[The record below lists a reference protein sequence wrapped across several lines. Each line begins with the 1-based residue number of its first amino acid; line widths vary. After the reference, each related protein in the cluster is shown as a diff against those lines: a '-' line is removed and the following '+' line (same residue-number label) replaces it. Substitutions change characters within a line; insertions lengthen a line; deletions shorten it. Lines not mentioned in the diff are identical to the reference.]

1 MIFLPPNPC
10 CTPTPPPSPCGGSG
24 GCDPCNASPVPT
36 NNVSYSGP
44 NLPCTQI
51 KTCDSVTVAFQKV
64 DAQICLLKQQIISLQ
79 TALNNCCPTTTTTTT
94 TVVPTTTTTTT
105 IACPSCTFYSVTN
118 STVTSV
124 DIVYYACGGRYVKT
138 CVAGPSTIYVCAC
151 TGSVVVPPVPGISLA
166 TLGACPTTTTTTTVV
181 PPTTTTTTTAAV
193 PPTTTTTTTGGVPP
207 TTTTTTTGGVPPTTT
222 TTTTSTPPPT
232 TTTTTTG
239 GVPPTTTTT
248 TSSSTSTT
256 STTTTAVPPTT
267 TTTTTLQCP
276 CVETITL
283 NVTVGGSF
291 EFLDCCGSPVSIII
305 SPSSELLV
313 NRSGQNCINI
323 NSLGGTATYTVLSY
337 GPCCTPSCPTTTTT
351 TTDIP
356 PTTTTTTTDIP
367 PTTTTTTTDVPPT
380 TTTTTTGEPPACN
393 CYSVENLGSPS
404 PVAPIGIDCNS
415 LNPFPEIPG
424 GETIYVCSASTP
436 GVPPGVAMNVTL
448 LGDCSV
454 CPTTTTTSTTT
465 VCPCVESVTVTVTSP
480 GTLLYDD
487 CLGAPQ
493 IVDFPDPGTYTVT
506 NTTNCINRNS
516 VGGGTASYSIDSYG
530 PCCTPPTTTTTT
542 TLP

>member
-10 CTPTPPPSPCGGSG
+10 CTPTPPPSPCGGYG
-24 GCDPCNASPVPT
+24 GCDPCNASPIPT

-51 KTCDSVTVAFQKV
+51 KTCDSVTVAFQKI
-64 DAQICLLKQQIISLQ
+64 DAQICLLKQQIINIQ

-118 STVTSV
+118 STVTSI

-138 CVAGPSTIYVCAC
+138 CVAGPSTIYICAC
-151 TGSVVVPPVPGISLA
+151 TGSVVVPPTPGVTLS
-166 TLGACPTTTTTTTVV
+166 TLGACPTTTTTTTTT
-181 PPTTTTTTTAAV
+181 PPTTTTTTTASV
-193 PPTTTTTTTGGVPP
+193 PPTTTTTTTGSVPP
-207 TTTTTTTGGVPPTTT
+207 TTTTTTTLIPPTTT
-222 TTTTSTPPPT
+222 TTTTATPPPTTTTTTTVACVCFSIENPNDVSGGAVIYPCAGGILEVTIPANTTNYYCVANGTVPFEQNPGFGLIISACGTGCIVNDDCDGCIPITTTTTTTTTPPPT

-239 GVPPTTTTT
+239 GVP
-248 TSSSTSTT
+248 
-256 STTTTAVPPTT
+256 
-267 TTTTTLQCP
+267 
-276 CVETITL
+276 
-283 NVTVGGSF
+283 
-291 EFLDCCGSPVSIII
+291 
-305 SPSSELLV
+305 
-313 NRSGQNCINI
+313 
-323 NSLGGTATYTVLSY
+323 
-337 GPCCTPSCPTTTTT
+337 PTTTTT

-380 TTTTTTGEPPACN
+380 TTTTTTIEPIACN
-393 CYSVENLGSPS
+393 CYSLYNPGLPD
-404 PVAPIGIDCNS
+404 AAIGIDCNT
-415 LNPFPEIPG
+415 LIPFPQIPT

-436 GVPPGVAMNVTL
+436 GVVPPSSIVVTL

-506 NTTNCINRNS
+506 NATNCINRNS

>member
-10 CTPTPPPSPCGGSG
+10 CTPTPPPSPCGGYG
-24 GCDPCNASPVPT
+24 GCDPCNASPIPT

-51 KTCDSVTVAFQKV
+51 KTCDTVTVAFQKV
-64 DAQICLLKQQIISLQ
+64 DAQICLLKQQISILQ
-79 TALNNCCPTTTTTTT
+79 ASLNNCCPTTTSTTT

-118 STVTSV
+118 STVSSV
-124 DIVYYACGGRYVKT
+124 DIVYYACGGIYIQT

-151 TGSVVVPPVPGISLA
+151 TGSVVVPPIPGVTLS
-166 TLGACPTTTTTTTVV
+166 TLGACPTTTTTTTTT
-181 PPTTTTTTTAAV
+181 PPTTT
-193 PPTTTTTTTGGVPP
+193 
-207 TTTTTTTGGVPPTTT
+207 
-222 TTTTSTPPPT
+222 
-232 TTTTTTG
+232 
-239 GVPPTTTTT
+239 
-248 TSSSTSTT
+248 
-256 STTTTAVPPTT
+256 TTTTAVPPTT
-267 TTTTTLQCP
+267 TTTTT
-276 CVETITL
+276 TL
-283 NVTVGGSF
+283 
-291 EFLDCCGSPVSIII
+291 
-305 SPSSELLV
+305 
-313 NRSGQNCINI
+313 
-323 NSLGGTATYTVLSY
+323 
-337 GPCCTPSCPTTTTT
+337 
-351 TTDIP
+351 IP
-356 PTTTTTTTDIP
+356 PTTTTTTTLFPPTTTTTTTLVPPTTTTTTTLIPPTTTTTTTIESPTTTTTTTIEP
-367 PTTTTTTTDVPPT
+367 PTTTTTTTDVPPTTTTTTTLEPPTTTTTTTLEPTTTTTTTTLEPPT

-404 PVAPIGIDCNS
+404 PVAPIGIDCN